1 MSDTAI
7 YVLPKTED
15 KDIEAYVVE
24 AIIDEFK
31 TRRAELTKSYPN
43 EYVTP
48 IERLIDVQV
57 RLLLINTELLGT
69 SDLYSECSEKDSF
82 FSDIWLDSTA
92 VTKALSSVC
101 HMITPIIERSLEMM
115 LDINDSENKEHLKT
129 LEDTSLE
136 IADRYVQK
144 YPDLQEPINQLI
156 EHFSDDV
163 LPPVD

>member
-1 MSDTAI
+1 MI
-7 YVLPKTED
+7 
-15 KDIEAYVVE
+15 
-24 AIIDEFK
+24 
-31 TRRAELTKSYPN
+31 
-43 EYVTP
+43 
-48 IERLIDVQV
+48 
-57 RLLLINTELLGT
+57 LLLINTELLGT